1 MFFFVF
7 AEIFSK
13 KKDKKTK
20 KKEKK
25 AKKNFKRRKE
35 IIRKTKEKFHRIIY
49 LKKILIFALRKNETI
64 YIIEV
69 TAKGR
74 RI

>member
-13 KKDKKTK
+13 KKNKKTK

-25 AKKNFKRRKE
+25 AKKNFKRRK
-35 IIRKTKEKFHRIIY
+35 KTKKTYKNFCL
-49 LKKILIFALRKNETI
+49 LKKIVIHLQCE
-64 YIIEV
+64 IILSI
-69 TAKGR
+69 KL
-74 RI
+74 